1 MTSII
6 KVLTAAKDLVK
17 KLGNE
22 AANPDASRAKN
33 NLEGIVK
40 DLNDSYDQMWGPC
53 CRHATCVLVRRSV
66 EVCWWHQYST
76 PGSC

>member
-22 AANPDASRAKN
+22 AANPDASRVKN
-33 NLEGIVK
+33 NVEGIVK
-40 DLNDSYDQMWGPC
+40 DLNDTYDKMWGSC
-53 CRHATCVLVRRSV
+53 CRHAT
-66 EVCWWHQYST
+66 
-76 PGSC
+76 